1 MKEPPEESDALAQAG
16 AIASIQLLAD
26 IRSLITLS
34 RDRLTQTVN
43 SELVLLY
50 WHIGKRVRSEILG

>member
-26 IRSLITLS
+26 IRSLTRS
-34 RDRLTQTVN
+34 AA
-43 SELVLLY
+43 
-50 WHIGKRVRSEILG
+50 IG